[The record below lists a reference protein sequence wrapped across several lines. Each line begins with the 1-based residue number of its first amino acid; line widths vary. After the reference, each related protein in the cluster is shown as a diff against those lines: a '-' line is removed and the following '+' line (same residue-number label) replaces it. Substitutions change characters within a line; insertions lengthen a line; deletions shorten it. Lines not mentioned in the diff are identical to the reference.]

1 MMAEVTRDPR
11 QCLVTSTQMVLIVG
25 LMNEIGIGPDD
36 PGMLG
41 AQLRV
46 HGPDTPYGYG
56 LLTREQATAL
66 IGMMSQFLQEHGET
80 P

>member
-1 MMAEVTRDPR
+1 MAEVSRDPR
-11 QCLVTSTQMVLIVG
+11 YCMVTADQMVTIVG

-46 HGPDTPYGYG
+46 KGPDTPYGYG

-66 IGMMSQFLQEHGET
+66 IGMMSQFLHEHEQSR
-80 P
+80 